1 MNVVFAADY
10 VASSPG
16 AFIRSIT
23 KLAKKIIENR
33 GRVAYLF
40 SEERFYL
47 EKLKDTGIVYVCNNT
62 TNRNFSLQSLVN
74 LAHAVRK
81 IKADIIHIHFVG
93 MAYLFAASLL
103 KIFWGY
109 KLVVHWRCIP
119 DCVTKKKK
127 KFRYK
132 FSPYF
137 YNFLSKRFI
146 DANIVISKAIGKIL
160 IENSFAP
167 QEKVYVI
174 YNGVDPKEL
183 TKCNYAEAQAIIEK
197 LIERKLFSKPVVG
210 MVADY
215 SVEKDHKTFIKAA
228 KLVQQQNPDVI
239 FLLVGSERKFFGK
252 GIKEDILRM
261 IERLKLKDNVFLL
274 DKCFYAT
281 EIIPRFDIG
290 VLCSHNEGLG
300 NVVIEYMMAGVP
312 VIGTNTEGIAEV
324 IEDGITGYLIP
335 PSGHN
340 ELAERIIFLLNNPE
354 VRMKMGING
363 KKCALE
369 KFSLDNWI
377 KNIINLYNKIL
388 DS

>member
-1 MNVVFAADY
+1 
-10 VASSPG
+10 
-16 AFIRSIT
+16 
-23 KLAKKIIENR
+23 
-33 GRVAYLF
+33 
-40 SEERFYL
+40 
-47 EKLKDTGIVYVCNNT
+47 
-62 TNRNFSLQSLVN
+62 
-74 LAHAVRK
+74 
-81 IKADIIHIHFVG
+81 
-93 MAYLFAASLL
+93 
-103 KIFWGY
+103 
-109 KLVVHWRCIP
+109 
-119 DCVTKKKK
+119 
-127 KFRYK
+127 
-132 FSPYF
+132 
-137 YNFLSKRFI
+137 
-146 DANIVISKAIGKIL
+146 
-160 IENSFAP
+160 
-167 QEKVYVI
+167 
-174 YNGVDPKEL
+174 L

-197 LIERKLFSKPVVG
+197 LIERKLFSKPVIG

-228 KLVQQQNPDVI
+228 DLVRQQNSNVI

-274 DKCFYAT
+274 DKCIYAT
-281 EIIPRFDIG
+281 KIIPRFDIG

-300 NVVIEYMMAGVP
+300 NVIIEYMMAGVP
-312 VIGTNTEGIAEV
+312 VIGTNTEGIAEI

-340 ELAERIIFLLNNPE
+340 ELAERIIFLINNPE
-354 VRMKMGING
+354 IRKKIGING